1 MYVYVAQ
8 RRRDEGNRMKLE
20 PDQSGDYVLE
30 PRFLAQRLSIEEHE
44 LQRRMRL
51 GLVTS
56 RVECGIDGD
65 KGLKRLT
72 VRNRNSVWRAI
83 VDADNR
89 IVSEE
94 SFELEQAA
102 AAAN

>member
-1 MYVYVAQ
+1 
-8 RRRDEGNRMKLE
+8 MKLE
-20 PDQSGDYVLE
+20 PDQTGDYVLE
-30 PRFLAQRLSIEEHE
+30 PAFLAQRLSIEVNE

-65 KGLKRLT
+65 KGRKRLT

-89 IVSEE
+89 IVCEE
-94 SFELEQAA
+94 SFELGQPSAV
-102 AAAN
+102 AN

>member
-1 MYVYVAQ
+1 
-8 RRRDEGNRMKLE
+8 MKLE

-30 PRFLAQRLSIEEHE
+30 PGFLAQRLSVEENE

-51 GLVTS
+51 GLITS
-56 RVECGIDGD
+56 RVDCGTDGD
-65 KGLKRLT
+65 KGRKRLT
-72 VRNRNSVWRAI
+72 VRNRNSVWCAI

-94 SFELEQAA
+94 AFELSQAPA
-102 AAAN
+102 LVGPASLIP

>member
-1 MYVYVAQ
+1 
-8 RRRDEGNRMKLE
+8 MKLE
-20 PDQSGDYVLE
+20 LDQTGDYLLE
-30 PRFLAQRLSIEEHE
+30 PGFLAQRLSINENE

-65 KGLKRLT
+65 KGRKRLT
-72 VRNRNSVWRAI
+72 VRNRNSVWCAI
-83 VDADNR
+83 VDADSR

-94 SFELEQAA
+94 SFELGQASA
-102 AAAN
+102 VAT